1 MVMQAIASDLLLWIW
16 IILFALLP
24 KVRGDTCRQVDMR
37 GGGGRGERE
46 KRDRE
51 RERERERENHD
62 QQTHVCTQVG
72 GKPMSIFMSARGL

>member
-51 RERERERENHD
+51 RERERERIMINKHMYV
-62 QQTHVCTQVG
+62 HKLGVN
-72 GKPMSIFMSARGL
+72 L